1 MLYLRWC
8 YCPLL
13 ILIAWCM
20 CGIDWDEHF
29 RRLFSLTV
37 PPPMKILPHWLKK
50 PSFSIRKER
59 RLVPVSVFHS
69 EMRLLPVALWLSFLH
84 DACDMTNSMMHA
96 WVLAVEVP
104 LTSYHLFLSETSVRW
119 LPCASILIQGKPK
132 KGSCLCGWGL
142 CLEFI
147 TILVLFYKK
156 YFWMLLV
163 WYLYMF
169 GWN

>member
-1 MLYLRWC
+1 MLYLCWC

-59 RLVPVSVFHS
+59 RLVPFPSFILKWGS
-69 EMRLLPVALWLSFLH
+69 CLLPFGYLFCMMHVTWPTAWCMLECSQLRFPWQVIICSFLRRVSA
-84 DACDMTNSMMHA
+84 DC
-96 WVLAVEVP
+96 P
-104 LTSYHLFLSETSVRW
+104 
-119 LPCASILIQGKPK
+119 ASILIQGKPK
-132 KGSCLCGWGL
+132 KGSCLCGRGL

-156 YFWMLLV
+156 YF
-163 WYLYMF
+163 
-169 GWN
+169 